1 MDNFNTHEWNK
12 NRYLTRINENK
23 EFLEDLA
30 DRLSSKFDNLDFDV
44 KFGERIDVKGSQQDL
59 GNFGDKYDGQQYR
72 GYEVFSTQDD
82 DRGEIVRIIKS
93 EK

>member
-30 DRLSSKFDNLDFDV
+30 DKLSNKFSNLDFNV
-44 KFGERIDVKGSQQDL
+44 KFGERIDVKGSQQNLAD
-59 GNFGDKYDGQQYR
+59 FGDKYDGQKYQ
-72 GYEVFSTQDD
+72 GYEVFHIEDD
-82 DRGEIVRIIKS
+82 DQGQIVRIIKS
-93 EK
+93 KK

>member
-12 NRYLTRINENK
+12 NRYLNRIDENK

-30 DRLSSKFDNLDFDV
+30 GRLSSKFDNLDFNV

-59 GNFGDKYDGQQYR
+59 GNFGDKYDGQKYQ
-72 GYEVFSTQDD
+72 GYEVFSTEEE
-82 DRGEIVRIIKS
+82 DRGNIVRIIKS
-93 EK
+93 KK

>member
-30 DRLSSKFDNLDFDV
+30 DRLSSKFDNLDFDLIY
-44 KFGERIDVKGSQQDL
+44 FFLIGSKDQKTFDTFHQI
-59 GNFGDKYDGQQYR
+59 YQ
-72 GYEVFSTQDD
+72 
-82 DRGEIVRIIKS
+82 
-93 EK
+93 

>member
-1 MDNFNTHEWNK
+1 MKLRD
-12 NRYLTRINENK
+12 II
-23 EFLEDLA
+23 
-30 DRLSSKFDNLDFDV
+30 LSEAYIDNLAGQFAKAFPHLRFDV